1 MIPDATQSSELR
13 AAVTI
18 VRSALDK
25 GIDAYNIRQYIRDS
39 GDIEVDGKPISDAM
53 FQGVLAIAIHQI
65 QSEVDTREFSA
76 KRARTEAYNLAQA
89 IAQACLVGG
98 DVREANKAVANM
110 IAVIQTRPPP
120 KPPKPAK
127 DVGKKDSIPNLTN
140 DQLRELIGEKPRGE
154 EEG

>member
-1 MIPDATQSSELR
+1 MIPDNNRSSELR

-18 VRSALDK
+18 VRSALEK
-25 GIDAYNIRQYIRDS
+25 GIDAYNIRQYIRDA
-39 GDIEVDGKPISDAM
+39 GDIEVDGNPISDAM
-53 FQGVLAIAIHQI
+53 FQGVLAIAIQQI
-65 QSEVDTREFSA
+65 QSETDTREFSA

-98 DVREANKAVANM
+98 DVREANKAVSNM
-110 IAVIQTRPPP
+110 IAVIATRPPP
-120 KPPKPAK
+120 KPPKQAK

-140 DQLRELIGEKPRGE
+140 DQLRELIGEKTSGE

>member
-1 MIPDATQSSELR
+1 M
-13 AAVTI
+13 TI

-65 QSEVDTREFSA
+65 QSETDTREFSA

-120 KPPKPAK
+120 KPPKPPK
-127 DVGKKDSIPNLTN
+127 DANGKNTIP
-140 DQLRELIGEKPRGE
+140 ELSNEELMRIAQGRASGQ